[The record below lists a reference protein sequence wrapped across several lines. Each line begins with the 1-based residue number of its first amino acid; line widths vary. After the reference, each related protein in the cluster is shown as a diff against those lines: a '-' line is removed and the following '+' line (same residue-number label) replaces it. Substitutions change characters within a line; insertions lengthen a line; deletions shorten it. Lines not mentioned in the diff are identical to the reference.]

1 MHGVM
6 CLHSIPGYSSTNCGL
21 GYAVAC
27 WFQALQC
34 GLQRLNWSCNFSVV
48 CKILRKLD
56 TCANNGHYAGTPF
69 PLPSVLETRL
79 GCVVDST
86 EVISSSQGIS
96 DSMYVHLLLQVS
108 SLFPS
113 FSTQLQLALQPLQDH
128 FHCDRSQTSLECCIY
143 KKRGVKSCTLKKLFL
158 LKNGRYLSFSLN
170 FRAGNWSAILKLALY
185 NLNACILDRDAAPII
200 RTTNIDKWKIIRRRP
215 R

>member
-1 MHGVM
+1 
-6 CLHSIPGYSSTNCGL
+6 
-21 GYAVAC
+21 
-27 WFQALQC
+27 
-34 GLQRLNWSCNFSVV
+34 
-48 CKILRKLD
+48 
-56 TCANNGHYAGTPF
+56 
-69 PLPSVLETRL
+69 
-79 GCVVDST
+79 
-86 EVISSSQGIS
+86 
-96 DSMYVHLLLQVS
+96 MYVHLLLQVS

-143 KKRGVKSCTLKKLFL
+143 KKTWCKILYIKL

-200 RTTNIDKWKIIRRRP
+200 RTTNIDK
-215 R
+215 